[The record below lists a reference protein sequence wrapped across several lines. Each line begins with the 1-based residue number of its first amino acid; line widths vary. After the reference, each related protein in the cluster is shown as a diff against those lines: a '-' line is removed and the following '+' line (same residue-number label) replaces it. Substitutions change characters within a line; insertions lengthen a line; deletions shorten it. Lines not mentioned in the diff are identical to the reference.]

1 MKKIEAIIKP
11 FKLDDVK
18 DALNEIGIVGMTISE
33 VRGFGR
39 QKGHKELFRGSEY
52 VIDLLPK
59 AKIELVVN
67 DDKCPEVVDAILKS
81 SRTGNIGDGKI
92 FVSDLT
98 EVYRIRTGETGDS
111 AV

>member
-11 FKLDDVK
+11 FKLDEVR
-18 DALNEIGIVGMTISE
+18 DALTEIGIVGLTISE

-52 VIDLLPK
+52 VVDLLPK
-59 AKIELVVN
+59 VKIEVVVT
-67 DDKCPEVVDAILKS
+67 DDMAQQVVDTLMTTA
-81 SRTGNIGDGKI
+81 RTGNIGDGKI
-92 FVSDLT
+92 FVSDLS
-98 EVYRIRTGETGDS
+98 EVFRIRTGERGPD